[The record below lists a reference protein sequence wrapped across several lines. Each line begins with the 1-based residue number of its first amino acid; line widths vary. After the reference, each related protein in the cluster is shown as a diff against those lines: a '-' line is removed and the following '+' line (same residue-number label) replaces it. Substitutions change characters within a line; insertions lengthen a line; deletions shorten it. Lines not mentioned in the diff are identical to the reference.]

1 MTKNS
6 CIVANIILGISLACI
21 NMLPFIMPFALGTIT
36 YIFIACFDIIA
47 IYLSFALDLNF
58 AKQNSFV
65 IKDVAIFVVFPLIIP
80 IIVFCLIYTI
90 CILIWHKNISDER
103 KLNSFRL
110 YFCLVI
116 NICKNIKNTLAFFFL
131 LW

>member
-47 IYLSFALDLNF
+47 IYLSFALDLNY
-58 AKQNSFV
+58 AKENNFNAKDIATYVVLPLV
-65 IKDVAIFVVFPLIIP
+65 IPTIFVA
-80 IIVFCLIYTI
+80 LIYA
-90 CILIWHKNISDER
+90 LI
-103 KLNSFRL
+103 
-110 YFCLVI
+110 
-116 NICKNIKNTLAFFFL
+116 
-131 LW
+131 